1 MFHAQNDRVVA
12 ELPTAAVGATATS
25 TLTIDRLGY
34 DHVSVSAIRASN
46 ASTVFASVLK
56 VEESD
61 SLSTDYSNVT
71 ALVAGGTGGFTLPA
85 ISAAGTASAA
95 LVKMDID
102 ARARKRY
109 LKVSMTPGA
118 SATLALVASLSK
130 AEEAPVT
137 AAESGVNVIARVVG

>member
-1 MFHAQNDRVVA
+1 MIHAQNDKVLA
-12 ELPTAAVGATATS
+12 TLPTAAVGATATS

-61 SLSTDYSNVT
+61 DNSSYSNVT
-71 ALVAGGTGGFTLPA
+71 ALVGGGTGGFSIPA
-85 ISAAGTASAA
+85 VSDTNNAAI
-95 LVKMDID
+95 VKMDID
-102 ARARKRY
+102 ARAKKRY

-118 SATLALVASLSK
+118 SATLGIVAHLSK
-130 AEEAPVT
+130 AEEAPVS
-137 AAESGVNVIARVVG
+137 ASDAGVIGLVKG

>member
-1 MFHAQNDRVVA
+1 MFHAQNDRVLA
-12 ELPTAAVGATATS
+12 TLPTAAVGATATS

-61 SLSTDYSNVT
+61 NNSDYSDVT
-71 ALVAGGTGGFTLPA
+71 ALVGGGTGGFSIPA
-85 ISAAGTASAA
+85 VTDTSAAAV
-95 LVKMDID
+95 VKMDID
-102 ARARKRY
+102 ARAKKRY

-118 SATLALVASLSK
+118 SATLGIVAHLSK
-130 AEEAPVT
+130 AEEAPVS
-137 AAESGVNVIARVVG
+137 ASEAGVIGLVKG

>member
-1 MFHAQNDRVVA
+1 MIHAQFEKFA
-12 ELPTAAVGATATS
+12 ATLPTAAVGATATS

-61 SLSTDYSNVT
+61 NDSDYTDVT
-71 ALVAGGTGGFTLPA
+71 ALVGGGTGGFTIPA
-85 ISAAGTASAA
+85 VSDTNSASIVQ
-95 LVKMDID
+95 LDID
-102 ARARKRY
+102 CKAKKRY

-118 SATLALVASLSK
+118 TATLGIVAGLSR
-130 AEEAPVT
+130 AEVAPT
-137 AAESGVNVIARVVG
+137 DATGKGVIGWVVG

>member
-1 MFHAQNDRVVA
+1 MIHAQFEKFA
-12 ELPTAAVGATATS
+12 ATLPTAAVGSTATS

-61 SLSTDYSNVT
+61 NNSDYTDVT
-71 ALVAGGTGGFTLPA
+71 ALVGDGTGGFTIPA
-85 ISAAGTASAA
+85 VSDTDAAAI
-95 LVKMDID
+95 VQMDID
-102 ARARKRY
+102 CRARKRY

-118 SATLALVASLSK
+118 SATLGIVAGMSR
-130 AEEAPVT
+130 AEVAPT
-137 AAESGVNVIARVVG
+137 AAAGKGLIGWVVG